1 MSSQNR
7 LSPLLLLLQN
17 RLSPLLLLFICLLN
31 TLCLCPC
38 VRLSRACLGKSNL
51 YSIPSIG
58 DMSLN
63 AACDR
68 SRYCCLLL
76 VVAGPGVDPILNCVN
91 ATGNGPG
98 DRQTGRQA
106 DRQTDSGRKRPTALD
121 NDSLCT
127 CPCVTNSRLPRQAR
141 DKSNATKI
149 DLKSRTLFV
158 SGAVCNRDVA
168 QHFVLRGV
176 QPGAALSLRD
186 QDRCEKTSPFLLRL
200 SMSL

>member
-1 MSSQNR
+1 MCECERERAQACVGVSKRVRAQACECVPWARASWTQ
-7 LSPLLLLLQN
+7 PLQQRACAQKLALAPPLQN

-98 DRQTGRQA
+98 DRQTGRQ
-106 DRQTDSGRKRPTALD
+106 TA
-121 NDSLCT
+121 
-127 CPCVTNSRLPRQAR
+127 
-141 DKSNATKI
+141 
-149 DLKSRTLFV
+149 
-158 SGAVCNRDVA
+158 
-168 QHFVLRGV
+168 
-176 QPGAALSLRD
+176 
-186 QDRCEKTSPFLLRL
+186 CEKHRPPLIMTVYAPVLV
-200 SMSL
+200 